1 MAEEYLDFAQALEA
15 LEITETELWELI
27 HSGTLKAYRAGGVI
41 KFKKSDI
48 IAYQKSR
55 GTEPTI
61 VVSRKMLSEDDEG
74 DDEEGVDTEVGLR
87 AARRPSKQDDMATS
101 EITAKEEPVRRRR
114 PKGPRDAEGDTEE
127 TAPVDSVRSRRTT
140 QRTPGAG
147 AAASTRSKRISQ
159 VLETEKKGNLVMN
172 IIMVVAILVCLYQ
185 GLMQVGIVANEGFT
199 ETGGVVITKPAWVAQ
214 GMYDW
219 GLKWGDSTGQLGGI
233 LSQKGLTDD
242 YKAEKY
248 SENTLLENFN
258 DKGESEDGQ
267 EPPADEGGEEGGG
280 EEGGGEEG
288 AE

>member
-74 DDEEGVDTEVGLR
+74 DDDEEGVDTEVGLR
-87 AARRPSKQDDMATS
+87 AARRPSKQDEMATS

-114 PKGPRDAEGDTEE
+114 PSQKEDDTEE
-127 TAPVDSVRSRRTT
+127 TAPVDSVRSRRTS
-140 QRTPGAG
+140 QRTAAG
-147 AAASTRSKRISQ
+147 PASARSKRISQ

-172 IIMVVAILVCLYQ
+172 IIMVVAILVCVYQ
-185 GLMQVGIVANEGFT
+185 GLLQVGTIANEGFT
-199 ETGGVVITKPAWVAQ
+199 ETGGVVITKPAWVVQ

-219 GLKWGDSTGQLGGI
+219 GLEWGDSSGSLNTI
-233 LSQKGLTDD
+233 ISQKGLTND
-242 YKAEKY
+242 YKAELYDDQKLTQEY
-248 SENTLLENFN
+248 EEQKDGTTPDEE
-258 DKGESEDGQ
+258 GTEDGT
-267 EPPADEGGEEGGG
+267 EEGAGEEGGN
-280 EEGGGEEG
+280 EEG